1 MNKPHQNLN
10 QNGSEAINNVLYLIE
25 KNLECTQSI
34 ILQIDHLIET
44 NFLSDKIYS
53 SLSALRNSCAMNIMN
68 LNKHRC

>member
-1 MNKPHQNLN
+1 MNGLYQNLN
-10 QNGSEAINNVLYLIE
+10 QSNSEQINSVLYLIE

-34 ILQIDHLIET
+34 ILQIDDLIET

-68 LNKHRC
+68 LSKHCS